1 MSLVSIDNI
10 TLQFGGLKA
19 IDDVSFTIEPG
30 TIMGLVGPN
39 GAGKTSMFNIITG
52 FYKPSKG
59 NIIFDGKSI
68 VRKKPS
74 KITELGMARTFQNI
88 RLFPSLTVLENVM
101 SGMHSKTKQGYI
113 GAIFRTPTQRK
124 EEKLIR
130 DVAEAAMKFVGVSQ
144 YANRLAKNLPY
155 GLQRKVEI
163 ARALASQPKLL
174 LLDEPAAGLNKGER
188 EDLIGLIQQ
197 IHKEYNLT
205 IFIIEHD
212 IGLVSNV
219 ANVVTVLDYGK
230 KIAEG
235 TPAEVFQNKSVIE
248 AYLGKEEEDE

>member
-1 MSLVSIDNI
+1 MSLVSIENV

-19 IDDVSFTIEPG
+19 VDDVSFTIEKG
-30 TIMGLVGPN
+30 KIIGLVGPN

-59 NIIFDGKSI
+59 NIIFDGNNI

-101 SGMHSKTKQGYI
+101 SGMHSKTRQGYL
-113 GAIFRTPTQRK
+113 GAIFRTPAQRK
-124 EEKLIR
+124 EEELIKA
-130 DVAEAAMKFVGVSQ
+130 VAESAMEFVGVSE
-144 YANRLAKNLPY
+144 YANRHAKNLPY

-188 EDLIGLIQQ
+188 EELIKLIQR
-197 IHKEYNLT
+197 IHKEYDLT

-212 IGLVSNV
+212 IGLVSKLADN
-219 ANVVTVLDYGK
+219 VTVLDYGK
-230 KIAEG
+230 KIADGSPE
-235 TPAEVFQNKSVIE
+235 EVFQNQLVIE
-248 AYLGKEEEDE
+248 AYLGKEDDE

>member
-1 MSLVSIDNI
+1 MSLVSIENV

-19 IDDVSFTIEPG
+19 VDNVSFTIEKG
-30 TIMGLVGPN
+30 KIIGLVGPN

-59 NIIFDGKSI
+59 NIIFDGNNI

-101 SGMHSKTKQGYI
+101 SGMHSKTRQGYL
-113 GAIFRTPTQRK
+113 GAIFRTPAQRR
-124 EEKLIR
+124 EEELIKA
-130 DVAEAAMKFVGVSQ
+130 VAESAMEFVGVSD
-144 YANRLAKNLPY
+144 YTNRQAKNLPY

-174 LLDEPAAGLNKGER
+174 LLDEPAAGLNKSER
-188 EDLIGLIQQ
+188 IELIKLIQR
-197 IHKEYNLT
+197 IHKEYDLT

-212 IGLVSNV
+212 IGLVSKL
-219 ANVVTVLDYGK
+219 ADYVTVLDYGK
-230 KIAEG
+230 KIADGSPE
-235 TPAEVFQNKSVIE
+235 EVFQNQLVIE
-248 AYLGKEEEDE
+248 AYLGKEDDE